1 MPSAANPT
9 EGSSPLR
16 ELLILALPTVVT
28 MTSYT
33 VMQSVDK
40 LMVSRLGPDPVYVGA
55 QGNGGLA
62 AFVPISIAMGC
73 LTVVNTYVSQHLGA
87 GSTRKAPSY
96 MWNGLWIAL
105 AWALLLVPYG
115 LLMPS
120 AFEALWRT
128 GDNLQDADLARRVEM
143 SCAYGQP
150 LVFGAILTMAA
161 RCLAQFFYGLHKPRV
176 VLVASLSGNL
186 VNFVGNSVLIYGPTA
201 LVTGGALD
209 PFYAATAS
217 IAQALGIPRMGV
229 SGAAFGTLL
238 GTAVELLIP
247 ACVFLS
253 AKYHA
258 QYGTRSSWRPS
269 RERLKELLKLG
280 WPGGAMF
287 GNEMICWAMF
297 MVVFVGHFGA
307 QHSTAGWIAHQW
319 MSLSFMP
326 AVGIS
331 VAITA
336 MVGRCMGAGRP
347 DLAVKRAWAGVG
359 VALVYMGIMGVLFVV
374 FRKPMVD
381 LFIDDSTDPQ
391 TKATLLA
398 LGGGFMIATACFQ
411 LFDAVAMTLSG
422 ALRGAGDTMWP
433 AIVTLV
439 LSWTIIVGGGWSL
452 MTFAPQLES
461 LGPWIAAAT
470 YIAILSLAILAR
482 FVGGKWKSI
491 KLVH

>member
-1 MPSAANPT
+1 M
-9 EGSSPLR
+9 
-16 ELLILALPTVVT
+16 LALPTVVT

-40 LMVSRLGPDPVYVGA
+40 LMVSRLGPEPLYVGA

-73 LTVVNTYVSQHLGA
+73 LSVVNTYVSQHLGA
-87 GSTRKAPSY
+87 GSERKAPAY

-105 AWALLLVPYG
+105 VWAMLLVPYG

-120 AFEALWRT
+120 MFAWLWSS
-128 GDNLQDADLARRVEM
+128 GGAPNADSADVAQRVAM

-150 LVFGAILTMAA
+150 LVFGALLTMAA
-161 RCLAQFFYGLHKPRV
+161 RCFAQFFYGMHRPRV
-176 VLVASLSGNL
+176 VLVASLSGNVVNL
-186 VNFVGNSVLIYGPTA
+186 VANSVLIYGPTA
-201 LVTGGALD
+201 LVTGTWLD
-209 PFYAATAS
+209 PLYASSAAVAS
-217 IAQALGIPRMGV
+217 TLGIPRLGV
-229 SGAAFGTLL
+229 FGAALGTLL
-238 GTAVELLIP
+238 GTCVELLIP

-253 AKYHA
+253 KSCHA
-258 QYGTRSSWRPS
+258 RYGTRDSWRPNAQ
-269 RERLKELLKLG
+269 RIKELLRLG

-307 QHSTAGWIAHQW
+307 AHSTAGWIAHQW

-336 MVGRCMGAGRP
+336 MVGKCMGAGRP
-347 DLAVKRAWAGVG
+347 DLAVRRAWAGVG

-374 FRKPMVD
+374 LRKPMVE
-381 LFIDDSTDPQ
+381 LFIEDSTDE
-391 TKATLLA
+391 ATRELLLK
-398 LGGGFMIATACFQ
+398 LGGSFLIATACFQ
-411 LFDAVAMTLSG
+411 LFDAIAMTLSG
-422 ALRGAGDTMWP
+422 ALRGAGDTVWP
-433 AIVTLV
+433 AVVTLT
-439 LSWTIIVGGGWSL
+439 LSWTIIVGGGYAL
-452 MTFAPQLES
+452 VKFAPSLES

-470 YIAILSLAILAR
+470 YIAVLSLAILAR
-482 FVGGKWKSI
+482 FVGGKWKALR
-491 KLVH
+491 LVEQAKTSE